1 MANLAGIASD
11 VADLVLDLNAKVTAQ
26 IEPQIREAQKEIEED
41 HGFLAMQQIH
51 QFTTVADMRG
61 PYPTP
66 ERYLRARTDAR
77 PILIDGI
84 GATIQMDWMMAFTDQ
99 TVLYSKDPIEIGRP
113 RNLVEN
119 LEDFEV
125 FPLPDQLSPSGTISS
140 DGNWII
146 EVPYFQRQPTLQNT
160 GSPVLTNWFT
170 ENTDQYLVYS
180 AAARVMAFNRDWEEA
195 SLNAALASDFRNRA
209 IKEDKKRRLSRMR
222 LMRPQRGARGS
233 AYQFRGIR

>member
-1 MANLAGIASD
+1 MSFSSI
-11 VADLVLDLNAKVTAQ
+11 VAQVEALVIDLSTATSAQ
-26 IEPQIREAQKEIEED
+26 ITPQIHEAQKEIEED
-41 HGFLAMQQIH
+41 HGFLAMEQIH
-51 QFTTVADMRG
+51 QFTTTPNLRG
-61 PYPTP
+61 PYVLP

-77 PILIDGI
+77 PILVDGI
-84 GATIQMDWMMAFTDQ
+84 GATIQMDWLMAYTDQ
-99 TVLYSKDPIEIGRP
+99 TVLYSDDPIEVGRP

-119 LEDFEV
+119 IDDFEV
-125 FPLPDQLSPSGTISS
+125 FPLPDQLSPVGTISS

-146 EVPYFQRQPTLQNT
+146 RVPYFQRQQTLGTTGNT
-160 GSPVLTNWFT
+160 VTDNWFSD
-170 ENTDQYLVYS
+170 NTAQYLAYG

-195 SLNAALASDFRNRA
+195 SLNAALALDLKNRA